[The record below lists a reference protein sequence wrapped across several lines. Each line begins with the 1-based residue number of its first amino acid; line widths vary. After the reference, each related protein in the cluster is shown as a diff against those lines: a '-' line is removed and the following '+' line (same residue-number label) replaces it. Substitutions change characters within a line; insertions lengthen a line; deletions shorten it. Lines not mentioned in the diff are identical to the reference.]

1 MIVVP
6 PNVNPGDTFCL
17 EVHHDAEGGA
27 MVTVAE
33 VNSLLLMFLICFEGS
48 YILYSFI
55 YFRTT
60 KLHKPTLSKQAA
72 RKYCKL

>member
-33 VNSLLLMFLICFEGS
+33 VNSLLLMLFICFEGS
-48 YILYSFI
+48 YIYIPSYISGPPRCTSQL
-55 YFRTT
+55 
-60 KLHKPTLSKQAA
+60 
-72 RKYCKL
+72 